1 MTATSRAISIEIIMG
16 HKEKIL
22 DSVQPA
28 SEYNIQFYP
37 YTRRTYVRL
46 SSCSFY
52 MIFLSAHHQLPT
64 HRLFAQGHR
73 TRHVGLSQESNCLS
87 TQVLSSKVKF
97 NLCFKNIEGV
107 KWLSSLL
114 A

>member
-1 MTATSRAISIEIIMG
+1 MTATPRAISIEIIMG
-16 HKEKIL
+16 HKEKRL

-37 YTRRTYVRL
+37 YTRRRTYVRL

-52 MIFLSAHHQLPT
+52 MILLSAHHQLPT
-64 HRLFAQGHR
+64 HTLFAQGHR
-73 TRHVGLSQESNCLS
+73 TRHVGLSQESSCLS
-87 TQVLSSKVKF
+87 TQVLPSKVKF
-97 NLCFKNIEGV
+97 NLRFKNIGE
-107 KWLSSLL
+107 KRLSSLL

>member
-1 MTATSRAISIEIIMG
+1 MG
-16 HKEKIL
+16 HKEIRL

-37 YTRRTYVRL
+37 YTRGRIYVRL

-52 MIFLSAHHQLPT
+52 MVLLSAHHQLPT
-64 HRLFAQGHR
+64 HTLFARGRR

-87 TQVLSSKVKF
+87 TQVLSSKVNF
-97 NLCFKNIEGV
+97 NICFKKYRGSEMV
-107 KWLSSLL
+107 V
-114 A
+114 